1 MNQADADM
9 TATKE
14 EVFGTHGSRGIGGM
28 TFHEGPRGEAD
39 GGRRNSGKSLDGGF
53 YGRNRGGG

>member
-1 MNQADADM
+1 M

-39 GGRRNSGKSLDGGF
+39 GGGRNSGKSLDGGF
-53 YGRNRGGG
+53 CGRNRGGG